1 MKNKKIIYGLFALAV
16 CIVAAVAMQELM
28 AVFSAGG
35 YALALAGVAATAD
48 QTNHGT
54 VTTTKSVGEDGTVT
68 DQDINKPTISQKIT
82 KINPSLFPMDT
93 MLRELE
99 TVPCKSFEYE
109 YYSVRGR
116 GVESSIKTA
125 YTVTGGSESGAKQ
138 IDVTNAHIFSQD
150 GNILFPTINVDND
163 TKVATPLDSGISL
176 NPLICHI
183 VSVDNIAQG
192 KITIYP
198 VNAAVL
204 PALAADTPIYRLGVA
219 KHENAGMSEDPSQMP
234 YSDSNFCQIHMTTIS
249 ETLYQRL
256 TEKEVQFGLLDMKEQ
271 ALLDFRMTNEADSI
285 FGVKQKFVDP
295 VTRKVKYMSDGLLRK
310 IDKHLDMG
318 TESKVTNDMI
328 YGWASDIFC
337 GNNGSERRIMF
348 YGKDFGRSMA
358 AASTIEKQLEA
369 DKTEVVFGI
378 SFHRIETTDGVIL
391 MKPHDLLN
399 EYGYSKAAVVVDPAN
414 VYRAV
419 QKQLEATP
427 LKRDE
432 AGLSRSTDIR
442 LDESHCLA
450 VTNPDCHAIITV
462 K

>member
-116 GVESSIKTA
+116 GVESTIKTA
-125 YTVTGGSESGAKQ
+125 YSVTSGSESGAKQ
-138 IDVTNAHIFSQD
+138 VEVTNGHIFSLD

-358 AASTIEKQLEA
+358 AAPTIEKQLEA

-399 EYGYSKAAVVVDPAN
+399 EYGYTKAAVVVDPAN

>member
-16 CIVAAVAMQELM
+16 CIVAAVAMQELI

-116 GVESSIKTA
+116 GVESTIKTA
-125 YTVTGGSESGAKQ
+125 YSVTSGSESGAKQ
-138 IDVTNAHIFSQD
+138 VEVTNGHIFSLD

-358 AASTIEKQLEA
+358 AAPTIEKQLEA

-399 EYGYSKAAVVVDPAN
+399 EYGYTKAAVVVDPAN

>member
-116 GVESSIKTA
+116 GVESTIKTA
-125 YTVTGGSESGAKQ
+125 YSVTSGSESGAKQ
-138 IDVTNAHIFSQD
+138 VEVTNGHIFSLD

-358 AASTIEKQLEA
+358 AAPTIEKQLEA

-378 SFHRIETTDGVIL
+378 SFHRIETTDGVIQ

-399 EYGYSKAAVVVDPAN
+399 EYGYTKAAVVVDPAN

>member
-1 MKNKKIIYGLFALAV
+1 M
-16 CIVAAVAMQELM
+16 AAAPIE
-28 AVFSAGG
+28 AE
-35 YALALAGVAATAD
+35 ATIEGE
-48 QTNHGT
+48 TNT
-54 VTTTKSVGEDGTVT
+54 YDSD
-68 DQDINKPTISQKIT
+68 
-82 KINPSLFPMDT
+82 
-93 MLRELE
+93 
-99 TVPCKSFEYE
+99 
-109 YYSVRGR
+109 
-116 GVESSIKTA
+116 A
-125 YTVTGGSESGAKQ
+125 Y
-138 IDVTNAHIFSQD
+138 
-150 GNILFPTINVDND
+150 
-163 TKVATPLDSGISL
+163 
-176 NPLICHI
+176 
-183 VSVDNIAQG
+183 
-192 KITIYP
+192 
-198 VNAAVL
+198 
-204 PALAADTPIYRLGVA
+204 
-219 KHENAGMSEDPSQMP
+219 
-234 YSDSNFCQIHMTTIS
+234 
-249 ETLYQRL
+249 
-256 TEKEVQFGLLDMKEQ
+256 
-271 ALLDFRMTNEADSI
+271 FRMTNEADSI

-358 AASTIEKQLEA
+358 AAPTIEKQLEA

-399 EYGYSKAAVVVDPAN
+399 EYGYTKAAVVVDPAN

>member
-116 GVESSIKTA
+116 GVESTIKTA
-125 YTVTGGSESGAKQ
+125 YSVTSGSESGAKQ
-138 IDVTNAHIFSQD
+138 VEVTNGHIFSLD

-358 AASTIEKQLEA
+358 AAPTIEKQLEA

-399 EYGYSKAAVVVDPAN
+399 EYGYTKAAVVVDPAN

-427 LKRDE
+427 LKRDV

>member
-150 GNILFPTINVDND
+150 GNILFPTINVNNES
-163 TKVATPLDSGISL
+163 KVATPLDSGVSL

-358 AASTIEKQLEA
+358 AAPTIEKQLEA

-399 EYGYSKAAVVVDPAN
+399 EYGYTKAAVVVDPAN

>member
-35 YALALAGVAATAD
+35 YALALAGVAATAE

-116 GVESSIKTA
+116 GVESTIKTA
-125 YTVTGGSESGAKQ
+125 YSVTSGSESGAKQ
-138 IDVTNAHIFSQD
+138 VEVTNGHIFSLD

-348 YGKDFGRSMA
+348 YGKDFGRNMA
-358 AASTIEKQLEA
+358 AAPTIEKQLEA

-399 EYGYSKAAVVVDPAN
+399 EYGYTKAAVVVDPAN

>member
-116 GVESSIKTA
+116 GVESTIKTA
-125 YTVTGGSESGAKQ
+125 YSVTSGSESGAKQ
-138 IDVTNAHIFSQD
+138 VEVTNGHIFSLD

-348 YGKDFGRSMA
+348 YGKDFGRSIA